1 MRKQLVIAVIGALVT
16 APAWTAESSG
26 APKEEKIGVGSGAAI
41 GAMAGG
47 PVGFLVGAALGG
59 WLGDRFH
66 RERSE
71 REDFEQRYASA
82 SADAESFAS
91 LLRGSQRELAAL
103 QAALADEQKTFAAAL
118 ETALDIEVYFRT
130 EQSTLDEATEQRLA
144 QVAELLE
151 PMEDFVVVIEG
162 HADARGA
169 AEYNDQLSAQ
179 RAAAVRDVFLHA
191 GIALDR
197 IATRAAGE
205 ADSTAEEGDVDAL
218 ALERRVDLTIV
229 RPNAAERVARQ

>member
-1 MRKQLVIAVIGALVT
+1 MRKQLVIAVIGALVA
-16 APAWTAESSG
+16 APAWTSESNG
-26 APKEEKIGVGSGAAI
+26 ANKEEKIGLGSGAAI

-47 PVGFLVGAALGG
+47 PVGFVLGAALGG
-59 WLGDRFH
+59 WVGDRFH

-71 REDFEQRYASA
+71 REDFEQRYTSA

-91 LLRGSQRELAAL
+91 LLRSSQHELAAL
-103 QAALADEQKTFAAAL
+103 QAALADEQQSFAAAL

-130 EQSTLDEATEQRLA
+130 EQSTLDEATEERLA

-151 PMEDFVVVIEG
+151 PMDDFVVIIEG

-169 AEYNDQLSAQ
+169 TEYNDQLSAQ
-179 RAAAVRDVFLHA
+179 RAAAVRDVLLQA

-197 IATRAAGE
+197 ITARAAGE
-205 ADSTAEEGDVDAL
+205 ADSTAAEGDVDAL

-229 RPNAAERVARQ
+229 RPKPEQRVARQ